1 MAFSQHSPAVSSRAA
16 YTPVVVFVLLSLVFS
31 KPLYEWARLSLASSL
46 HSHILLIPF
55 ISAYLVWN
63 RLPLLPAKQ
72 GNGLL
77 PAGVLG
83 VCALS
88 LCGAG
93 LLAAGEM
100 LPQDRSAI
108 FIAGYVCGVAAWGF
122 AFFGVPVMRALAF
135 PMGFLVFMIPMP
147 FGLEQIL
154 EQLLQRL
161 SADASHLFF
170 LIGGETFM
178 RQGQMFMLPG
188 LTIEVAQECS
198 GIRSSIVLFITAVLA
213 ANMILHSGWRRITL
227 VLAVIPLG
235 ILRNG
240 MRIYLISVLTVHVDP
255 GIIDSALHH
264 RGGPIFFGMSLVPFL
279 ALLWLL
285 RKGDKR
291 VTNRP
296 SDQLTQ

>member
-1 MAFSQHSPAVSSRAA
+1 
-16 YTPVVVFVLLSLVFS
+16 
-31 KPLYEWARLSLASSL
+31 
-46 HSHILLIPF
+46 
-55 ISAYLVWN
+55 
-63 RLPLLPAKQ
+63 
-72 GNGLL
+72 
-77 PAGVLG
+77 
-83 VCALS
+83 
-88 LCGAG
+88 
-93 LLAAGEM
+93 
-100 LPQDRSAI
+100 
-108 FIAGYVCGVAAWGF
+108 
-122 AFFGVPVMRALAF
+122 
-135 PMGFLVFMIPMP
+135 
-147 FGLEQIL
+147 
-154 EQLLQRL
+154 
-161 SADASHLFF
+161 
-170 LIGGETFM
+170 M